1 MEHQEVCESLR
12 RWANLIAREEM
23 YCDLSVYKVDLKDG
37 KITYQFSLTPK
48 SEVK

>member
-12 RWANLIAREEM
+12 KWANAIAREGQYSNLE
-23 YCDLSVYKVDLKDG
+23 VYKVDLKDG

-48 SEVK
+48 GGAK